1 MPSQNADLLNPAFF
15 QIIADRIAAHPQQQV
30 TFAEFMQWV
39 LYDPDQGYYA
49 TNQAQI
55 GVAGDFFT
63 SPHLGPDFG
72 ELLAEQFLD
81 MWVIM
86 GKPDRFTL
94 VEMGA
99 GQGLVAADVL
109 KYLAIRKNQA
119 GGAQHYADFWAAL
132 AYIIVEKA
140 EGLIAEQQRL
150 LEPFH
155 FPADKLQ
162 WLSLEQLPDGEMV
175 GCLFSNELVDALPVH
190 QFVVNTGALQEVFV
204 KADAATQSLTEVLA
218 APSTSQL
225 TEYLAWLDIDL
236 GNGYTDGYRSEI
248 NLAALDWLATVSQK
262 LARGY
267 LLTIDYGYLA
277 PQYYSPQ
284 RQQGTLQCF
293 RRHGAHQDPY
303 VYLGRQDI
311 TAHANF
317 TALEKQGQILGLTQ
331 IGYTQQGLF
340 LMALGLSDRLV
351 ANNNSDITQLNEA
364 LRHREALQSLINPL
378 GLGGFQVLIQGKGL
392 STGEQ
397 SQILRGLQIPT
408 F

>member
-1 MPSQNADLLNPAFF
+1 MPSQTSDLFNPTFF
-15 QIIADRIAAHPQQQV
+15 EIIADRIAAHPQQQV
-30 TFAEFMQWV
+30 TFAEFMQWA
-39 LYDPDQGYYA
+39 LYDPNQGYYA

-81 MWVIM
+81 MWMVM
-86 GKPDRFTL
+86 GQPAPFTL

-119 GGAQHYADFWAAL
+119 GDQKYKDFWAAL

-140 EGLIAEQQRL
+140 DGLIAEQQRL

-155 FPADKLQ
+155 FSPGQLQ
-162 WLSLEQLPDGEMV
+162 WLSLEQLPDGEIV

-190 QFVVNTGALQEVFV
+190 QFVVNNGDMQEVFV
-204 KADAATQSLTEVLA
+204 TVDAATQSLTEVLA
-218 APSTSQL
+218 APSTPQL
-225 TEYLAWLDIDL
+225 TEYLAWLDIDI
-236 GNGYTDGYRSEI
+236 GTGYADGYRSEI
-248 NLAALDWLATVSQK
+248 NLAALAWLDTVSKK

-311 TAHANF
+311 TTHANF
-317 TALEKQGQILGLTQ
+317 TALEQQGQTLGLTQ
-331 IGYTQQGLF
+331 IGYIQQGLF
-340 LMALGLSDRLV
+340 LMALGLGDRLV
-351 ANNNSDITQLNEA
+351 ANNNSDMAQLNEA
-364 LRHREALQSLINPL
+364 IRRREALQSLINPL
-378 GLGGFQVLIQGKGL
+378 GLGGFQVLIQGKDL
-392 STGEQ
+392 SAKEQ
-397 SQILRGLQIPT
+397 SQTLKGLQIPT